1 MTQLI
6 SRGPGG
12 NPRRG
17 AGLVRLVRADWV
29 RGQLQPESGPLLG
42 LHGVWTRPPTPR
54 ARAGGRARSL
64 GGPDLHRRDGRA
76 LPSVS
81 VHAGQVH
88 LRHRRID
95 FAVPAGAETSVPPP
109 NLRTLPS
116 PVAPHISGSIQLPDP
131 KHPVRYGNQQKTAEQ
146 EPREGTTRRASC
158 PRPVRC
164 GEGRSSRGLDSFWRR
179 PADYQALPRK
189 GAGGQLA
196 GGGRPCQCPD
206 QSSGRALQGPAD
218 RCLRDVTSEDPRAH
232 GRPQVTSELCR
243 AAEYGGE
250 DGGAQ
255 DPGSP
260 VR

>member
-54 ARAGGRARSL
+54 ARAGGRARAL

-76 LPSVS
+76 VPSVS

-146 EPREGTTRRASC
+146 EPREGPTRRASC
-158 PRPVRC
+158 PRPVRR
-164 GEGRSSRGLDSFWRR
+164 GARGGPGGLDPVWGR
-179 PADYQALPRK
+179 PADDQALPRK

-206 QSSGRALQGPAD
+206 QISDRALQGPAD
-218 RCLRDVTSEDPRAH
+218 RCLRDVAPEDPRAH
-232 GRPQVTSELCR
+232 GRRQVATELRR
-243 AAEYGGE
+243 AAEHGRE
-250 DGGAQ
+250 DGRAQ
-255 DPGSP
+255 DPRSP